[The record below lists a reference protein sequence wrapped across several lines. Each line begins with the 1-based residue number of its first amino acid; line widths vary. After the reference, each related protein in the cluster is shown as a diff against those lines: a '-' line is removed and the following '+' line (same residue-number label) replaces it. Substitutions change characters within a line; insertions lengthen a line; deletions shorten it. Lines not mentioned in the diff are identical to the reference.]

1 MANMEYEID
10 EYSFKSMSQADQNYM
25 LYRTFN
31 SHRSAC
37 DSRICEI
44 EKQLDGIKKLK
55 TRLLYLASGFGIAG
69 GAGASISLRDIFD
82 RFFK

>member
-1 MANMEYEID
+1 MVNMEYEID
-10 EYSFKSMSQADQNYM
+10 EQSFKNMPVSDQNYM

-37 DSRICEI
+37 DDRICAI
-44 EKQLDGIKKLK
+44 EQQLKQLDKLRSK
-55 TRLLYLASGFGIAG
+55 LLYLASGFGIAG
-69 GAGASISLRDIFD
+69 GAGATISFRELFD